1 MFENLTEKLQR
12 TFKNLRG
19 QGKLTDEHLD
29 TALAE
34 IREALLEG
42 DVNVGVA
49 DELLANIRAKAIGS
63 EVMLQLS
70 PDQQVVKVVRDELAA
85 MLGKHAKPIFASRPP
100 SVWMIVGLQGSGKT
114 TTTGKLAKWLSQHGH
129 RPLVVSTD
137 VYRPAA
143 REQLAQV
150 AKAVGT
156 AIWPGT
162 GTDKPLEIVKG
173 AIKEEKLSASD
184 VVLVDTAGR
193 LHFDDDLMNELS
205 MLKKEL
211 QPSEMLFIADS
222 MIGQDAGRSAGEFHK
237 RLGLTGVILT
247 KLDGDARGGAALS
260 IGKVTG
266 APVKFVGLGEKY
278 EALEAFYP
286 ERIVSRVLGM
296 GDLMSLIE
304 RVEQTVDKKVAADL
318 ERKLRKEDFTLEDF
332 RDQLKQIRKM
342 GPLEKIVDMLP
353 KMGPLQNLPK
363 DAKVDEGQ
371 LTRVEAIINSMTNQE
386 RRDHNVIDGK
396 RRKRIAKGSGT
407 TVQDVNTVLKQYLQM
422 RTMMKQYGA
431 MAARAKMKGVHPD
444 GQYKPVEKIGQ
455 WIEHLQFPHRQKC
468 GGAKKHAQQSIRK
481 ERSHAHEKLSLE
493 IFCLLVDDVA
503 RRISKPEKANVEYL
517 QLEQPAEKQ
526 VPRLVNN
533 HARKRQRRNHRPRN
547 EKHPRLLLLPRRLS
561 AADSAVVFGLTN
573 NLPAFEPVAVALRK
587 LVENLQ

>member
-49 DELLANIRAKAIGS
+49 DELLTNIRAKAIGS

-85 MLGKHAKPIFASRPP
+85 MLGKHAKPLFASRPP

-162 GTDKPLEIVKG
+162 GTNKPLEIVKG
-173 AIKEEKLSASD
+173 AIKEAKLSASD
-184 VVLVDTAGR
+184 VILVDTAGR
-193 LHFDDDLMNELS
+193 LHIDDELMNELS
-205 MLKKEL
+205 TLKKEL

-222 MIGQDAGRSAGEFHK
+222 MIGQDAVRSAGEFHK

-278 EALEAFYP
+278 DALEGFYP

-318 ERKLRKEDFTLEDF
+318 ERKLRKEEFTLEDF

-407 TVQDVNTVLKQYLQM
+407 TVQDVNIVLKQYLQM

-431 MAARAKMKGVHPD
+431 MAARTKMKGL
-444 GQYKPVEKIGQ
+444 G
-455 WIEHLQFPHRQKC
+455 
-468 GGAKKHAQQSIRK
+468 
-481 ERSHAHEKLSLE
+481 KL
-493 IFCLLVDDVA
+493 A
-503 RRISKPEKANVEYL
+503 G
-517 QLEQPAEKQ
+517 
-526 VPRLVNN
+526 
-533 HARKRQRRNHRPRN
+533 
-547 EKHPRLLLLPRRLS
+547 LS
-561 AADSAVVFGLTN
+561 
-573 NLPAFEPVAVALRK
+573 
-587 LVENLQ
+587 